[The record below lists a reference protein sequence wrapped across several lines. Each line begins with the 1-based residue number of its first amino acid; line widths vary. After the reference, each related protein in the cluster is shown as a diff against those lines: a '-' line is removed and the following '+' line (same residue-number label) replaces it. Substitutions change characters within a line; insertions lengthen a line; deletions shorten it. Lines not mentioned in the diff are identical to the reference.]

1 MNTSDVIVS
10 VAQVAMGGTIVQG
23 VVALIRRRSE
33 LRQLDRNTD
42 SVVVETAEHLVGV
55 LRAELDDA
63 KTEIRQLKTDY
74 AAERADLQRQVTTL
88 GERVSK
94 LNADLVV
101 AKAEIVRLGGN
112 SQ

>member
-1 MNTSDVIVS
+1 MKTSDVLVS
-10 VAQVAMGGTIVQG
+10 VAQVAAGGTIVQG

-42 SVVVETAEHLVGV
+42 SVVVETAEHLVVV

-63 KTEIRQLKTDY
+63 KAEIKQMKE
-74 AAERADLQRQVTTL
+74 ERADMQRQVQAL

-94 LNADLVV
+94 LSADLVV

-112 SQ
+112 SH

>member
-1 MNTSDVIVS
+1 MKTSDVLVS
-10 VAQVAMGGTIVQG
+10 IAQVAAGGTIVQG
-23 VVALIRRRSE
+23 FVALIRRRSE

-55 LRAELDDA
+55 LRVELDA
-63 KTEIRQLKTDY
+63 TKAENKQLK
-74 AAERADLQRQVTTL
+74 ADLADTRRQVTWL
-88 GERVSK
+88 GEQMSALR
-94 LNADLVV
+94 ADLVV